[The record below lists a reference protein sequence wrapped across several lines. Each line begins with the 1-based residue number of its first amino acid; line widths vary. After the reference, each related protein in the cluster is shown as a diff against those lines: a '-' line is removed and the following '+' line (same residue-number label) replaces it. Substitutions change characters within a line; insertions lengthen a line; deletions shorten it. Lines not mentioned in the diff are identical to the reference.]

1 MEVACKSDPH
11 LYASDLTGN
20 RKKKAH
26 AAPSLPSFLHHSV
39 TCHCHHCVLPTVVL
53 SRMSVS
59 RREVVHREPIDNE
72 CLIRLVRQRPC
83 LYDKDDPTYRDQIK
97 KDNAWLEICRGSFED
112 WDMMT
117 NSQHS
122 EKLSAIQVRW
132 KGLRVCYKRYLR
144 KILEARSGSG
154 SKRVVPYVH
163 AEELEFLRPSM
174 ELTETQSSWQVA
186 QEGQEAP
193 PEPQG
198 SQEHCSLDEKMTQE
212 MNIGYTGDSWP

>member
-1 MEVACKSDPH
+1 
-11 LYASDLTGN
+11 
-20 RKKKAH
+20 
-26 AAPSLPSFLHHSV
+26 
-39 TCHCHHCVLPTVVL
+39 
-53 SRMSVS
+53 MSVS
-59 RREVVHREPIDNE
+59 RREVVHRKPIDNE
-72 CLIRLVRQRPC
+72 CLIRIVRQRPC

-112 WDMMT
+112 WDIMT

-122 EKLSAIQVRW
+122 EKFSAIQVRW
-132 KGLRVCYKRYLR
+132 KGLRDCYKRYLR
-144 KILEARSGSG
+144 KLLEARSGSG

-174 ELTETQSSWQVA
+174 ELRETQSSWQVA

-198 SQEHCSLDEKMTQE
+198 LQEHRSLDETMTQK
-212 MNIGYTGDSWP
+212 MNPEILDTQETAGPSQVQRPEPEPMQARSTRTARPRGIRVDNIQRFG

>member
-1 MEVACKSDPH
+1 
-11 LYASDLTGN
+11 
-20 RKKKAH
+20 
-26 AAPSLPSFLHHSV
+26 
-39 TCHCHHCVLPTVVL
+39 
-53 SRMSVS
+53 
-59 RREVVHREPIDNE
+59 
-72 CLIRLVRQRPC
+72 
-83 LYDKDDPTYRDQIK
+83 
-97 KDNAWLEICRGSFED
+97 
-112 WDMMT
+112 
-117 NSQHS
+117 
-122 EKLSAIQVRW
+122 SAIQVRW

-212 MNIGYTGDSWP
+212 MNPETLDTQETAGPSQVQRPEPLQARSTRTARPRGRRVDNMQRFADLMDRLNQKLDDLDSEEHAFGLMVAGMLKKIPEDRHNAKK